1 MGNYTQREA
10 KVAIR
15 RLNTAINEILSTSY
29 ATYQSKI
36 NDFNELSISNP
47 IIESIIRPFKEIKVN
62 FDEIHFSQNGFRI
75 DEVRL
80 PTDVN
85 SRIAYLIQIFEKAST
100 GEIVLEKYTH
110 AIYRHKRFEDN
121 IQEFMY
127 DIARPQLL
135 ELIYILDDL
144 LENEVDGKEVMTEAA
159 FQLINHGSIIAH
171 QGSNLA
177 LGKDIQQTVSNNTFS
192 KELIEKIEGIEDFT
206 DPQKSELK
214 LLANEVQIEMGKTEP
229 SPSRLKELAGKVY
242 EIGEN
247 AALKVFTTVVS
258 DPRWGQAAAET
269 MLSIL

>member
-1 MGNYTQREA
+1 MGNYSQREA

-15 RLNTAINEILSTSY
+15 RLNTSINEVLSASY

-36 NDFNELSISNP
+36 NDFNEITNKN
-47 IIESIIRPFKEIKVN
+47 SIIKSIIKPFKEIEVDFEK
-62 FDEIHFSQNGFRI
+62 IHYSRNGFWV

-85 SRIAYLIQIFEKAST
+85 SRIAYVIQMFEKASK
-100 GEIVLEKYTH
+100 GEIVLDRFAH
-110 AIYRHKRFEDN
+110 SIYRHKRFEDN
-121 IQEFMY
+121 LREYMY

-135 ELIYILDDL
+135 ELTYL
-144 LENEVDGKEVMTEAA
+144 LEDLVEDEINGNEVIPEAA

-177 LGKDIQQTVSNNTFS
+177 LGQDIQQTVSNNTFS
-192 KELIEKIEGIEDFT
+192 KELIEKIEGAEDFT
-206 DPQKSELK
+206 DPQKHELK
-214 LLANEVQIEMGKTEP
+214 ELADEVQIEIGKAEP
-229 SPSRLKELAGKVY
+229 SQSKLKELAGKVY
-242 EIGEN
+242 KVGEN
-247 AALKVFTTVVS
+247 AALKIFTTVVS